1 MGERE
6 WKQALF
12 AYVNQY
18 NRSEV
23 NGVPQPDEY
32 LEVGQRMERAA
43 RAARLEQWYNERDA
57 VPLRSETRAKPL
69 RMVQDTPDEAVVD
82 VQLHVRLFYEKGGMT
97 HREDRIERERLTFT
111 REGEA
116 WQVARIERDPA
127 ERKPAGERF
136 LLNRLRLIKEEI
148 CRR

>member
-23 NGVPQPDEY
+23 NGAPQPDEY

-43 RAARLEQWYNERDA
+43 RTDPDWNSGITSGTPLPYVVKHAPSRCELYRIRQRRLWWMYNCM
-57 VPLRSETRAKPL
+57 S
-69 RMVQDTPDEAVVD
+69 
-82 VQLHVRLFYEKGGMT
+82 GS
-97 HREDRIERERLTFT
+97 FT
-111 REGEA
+111 
-116 WQVARIERDPA
+116 
-127 ERKPAGERF
+127 KKAG
-136 LLNRLRLIKEEI
+136 
-148 CRR
+148 